1 MTGELEKLAL
11 RKKYIGKEQIHG
23 ANGAGMKISHIGHSV
38 VNAPTCKLILKDV
51 LHVPKAYKNLVSVY
65 RLTKD
70 NHAYL
75 VIHPD
80 FFLVKNQVS
89 KKVLLKG

>member
-1 MTGELEKLAL
+1 MGELEKLAL
-11 RKKYIGKEQIHG
+11 REKYTGKEQIHG

-38 VNAPTCKLILKDV
+38 VNTPTCKLMLKDV

-70 NHAYL
+70 NHVYL

-80 FFLVKNQVS
+80 FFLVKDQVS